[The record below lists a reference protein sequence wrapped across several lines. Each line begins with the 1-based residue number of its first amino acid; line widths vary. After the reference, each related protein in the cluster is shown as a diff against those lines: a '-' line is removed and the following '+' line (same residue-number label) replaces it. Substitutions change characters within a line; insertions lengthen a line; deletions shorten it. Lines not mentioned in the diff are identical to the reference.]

1 MRPNLQ
7 EDDMGRHP
15 DRQRAE
21 QITDYVDRHPGV
33 RPAEIAEELGVSRS
47 AVTRVLPA
55 LEDQGHLLS
64 EDRHGRLWP
73 FRR

>member
-1 MRPNLQ
+1 
-7 EDDMGRHP
+7 MGRHP

-21 QITDYVDRHPGV
+21 QIIDCVDRHPGV
-33 RPAEIAEELGVSRS
+33 RAAEIADELGVSRS
-47 AVTRVLPA
+47 AVTRALPA
-55 LEDQGHLLS
+55 LENQGHLLS